1 MLNNDLQT
9 SRCLSRQKSKN
20 QSPEKINNT
29 RSKLHQ
35 ESDQTNR
42 ENHKIQHLKHKNTM
56 KTPKQKPNNTDPSY
70 HQENTRN
77 TKERAENPHI
87 SWRRKGFPASAR
99 CRWVQGPIE
108 EQIRSQKDEKN
119 GQNLFF
125 LVIRSKNEREFYASL
140 EFIAIFCE

>member
-42 ENHKIQHLKHKNTM
+42 ENHKIQHLKHKNIM

-87 SWRRKGFPASAR
+87 S
-99 CRWVQGPIE
+99 
-108 EQIRSQKDEKN
+108 
-119 GQNLFF
+119 
-125 LVIRSKNEREFYASL
+125 
-140 EFIAIFCE
+140 